1 MGTKFENQI
10 KSNQMIGM
18 KFKKNNLQKIKK
30 IDANKK
36 IRITL
41 YKQNK

>member
-1 MGTKFENQI
+1 MRTKFENQI

-18 KFKKNNLQKIKK
+18 KLKKKTTKIKKK

-36 IRITL
+36 
-41 YKQNK
+41 NKDHIV